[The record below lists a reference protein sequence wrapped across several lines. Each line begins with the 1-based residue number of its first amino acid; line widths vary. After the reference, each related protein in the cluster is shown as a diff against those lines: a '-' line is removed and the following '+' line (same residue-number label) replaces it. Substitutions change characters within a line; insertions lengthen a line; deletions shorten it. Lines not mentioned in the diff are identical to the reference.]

1 MAGDSVM
8 NCRCRA
14 RMTARACGRGR
25 RAGSSLQTH
34 VLGAKLISYRANST
48 GASGRYRAGTYCPR
62 PGTSDSA
69 SSTIRHVR
77 CRRRNTAE
85 PHISAGSARRRR
97 SRRLP
102 GRQRMRRDRRR
113 HRDNSG
119 GGGTGSRNSD
129 FHDSYAYC
137 HASVPAP
144 YAGSQHPGNAP
155 CRETAPTAASA
166 ACGFGA
172 GTIGNASA
180 GGTLLMTVASDRATI
195 AKVFIGPHH
204 FLSGESKSLPGENG
218 RNRILCRTRPNDH
231 DDVILSRQSCRGET
245 LESGATVRFAPAARA
260 QGKARPN
267 LKSATIS
274 VSCPSRDL

>member
-119 GGGTGSRNSD
+119 GGGNGSRNSD

-137 HASVPAP
+137 HARFPP
-144 YAGSQHPGNAP
+144 H
-155 CRETAPTAASA
+155 T
-166 ACGFGA
+166 
-172 GTIGNASA
+172 
-180 GGTLLMTVASDRATI
+180 RATNTR
-195 AKVFIGPHH
+195 ATRPVGKLRQLHVGG
-204 FLSGESKSLPGENG
+204 LRLRSRNDRKCLCG
-218 RNRILCRTRPNDH
+218 RNAA
-231 DDVILSRQSCRGET
+231 DDRGQRQGNNC
-245 LESGATVRFAPAARA
+245 
-260 QGKARPN
+260 
-267 LKSATIS
+267 
-274 VSCPSRDL
+274 